1 MGSDASRHTTLDD
14 VLRERAKL
22 HPGRVA
28 LVDPVGGRSEWT
40 YGDLDERVERCAA
53 RLWAQGTRRGDRVVV
68 RLPACLDLF
77 QQLFAL
83 VRVGAVPVLVPP
95 GVREST
101 VRAVDAFV
109 EEEAGDENL
118 ALLQLAGDGVGVP
131 RLVPLDHV
139 RLLRSVRERAVI
151 HGADEDTIHL
161 AASPELPIGVPGLL
175 DWLAVLVSGG
185 QVVLSPGA
193 EPDTAFGLVAGERV
207 THTALSPG
215 LAVRW
220 TEAAAVTAYDLGSL
234 RTLVVG
240 GGAFDE
246 RVARRVRPALGCSL
260 VQVFGT
266 VEGLVSW
273 TRPEDGPEAGLTT
286 QGCPVS
292 ADDELRVVDDEGRRL
307 PAGASGHLL
316 VRGPASVSGY
326 WRSPEHDACFFTA
339 DGFHRTGAIARVT
352 EAGHLVVERDPLP
365 PVGAGGP
372 TGRAVRRIPVP
383 RSRPPRPHPPEGHTE
398 MTPPMFPY
406 VMPTPAMLPADQT
419 GWALDPARAAL
430 LVLNLQNRFVRAL
443 EQESAPVTELLA
455 NARRLVAAA
464 REAGVPVIHSVPAGE
479 RRATGRGPVPYARLS
494 GPSTGAEGE
503 AFAAQAEPLAGDTV
517 LTARKYSAFART
529 RLDGRLRELERDQV
543 VILGLYAR
551 AGVLMTAG
559 DAWAQDLE
567 AFVVADAVAD
577 LSAGGHEFALEWVAD
592 TCGAVTA
599 TDRVVSVFGAD
610 HSAAEAV

>member
-14 VLRERAKL
+14 MLRERAER

-28 LVDPVGGRSEWT
+28 LVDFTGGRKAWT
-40 YGDLDERVERCAA
+40 YGELDERVDRCAA
-53 RLWAQGTRRGDRVVV
+53 RLHAQGIRYGDRVVV
-68 RLPACLDLF
+68 RLPGCPDLF
-77 QQLFAL
+77 RQLFGL
-83 VRVGAVPVLVPP
+83 IRVGAVPVLVQP
-95 GVREST
+95 GVRDSA
-101 VRAVDAFV
+101 VRAVDVFV
-109 EEEAGDENL
+109 EEEAGSEDL
-118 ALLQLAGDGVGVP
+118 ALLQLAGDGVGLP
-131 RLVPLDHV
+131 RLVPLDHAG
-139 RLLRSVRERAVI
+139 LLRSVRERAVVQ
-151 HGADEDTIHL
+151 GADEDTVHL
-161 AASPELPIGVPGLL
+161 AAQPELPVGVPGLL
-175 DWLAVLVSGG
+175 DWLAVLQAGG
-185 QVVLSPGA
+185 QVVLSPDGGT
-193 EPDTAFGLVAGERV
+193 DKAFGIIASERV
-207 THTALSPG
+207 THTALSPR

-220 TEAAAVTAYDLGSL
+220 TEAAAVTAYELGSL

-266 VEGLVSW
+266 VQGLVSW
-273 TRPEDGPEAGLTT
+273 TRPDDGPEAAVTT
-286 QGCPVS
+286 QGRAMS
-292 ADDELRVVDDEGRRL
+292 AEDELRVVDDEGRAL

-316 VRGPASVSGY
+316 VRGPSTVSGY
-326 WRSPEHDACFFTA
+326 WRSPEHDAGFFTA

-352 EAGHLVVERDPLP
+352 EAGHLVVERDPQP
-365 PVGAGGP
+365 AVGTAGA
-372 TGRAVRRIPVP
+372 TARLARRVPAP
-383 RSRPPRPHPPEGHTE
+383 RSRPPRPHPHEGHTE

-419 GWALDPARAAL
+419 GWTLDPARAAL

-479 RRATGRGPVPYARLS
+479 RLAAGRGPVPYARLS
-494 GPSTGAEGE
+494 GASAGAEGE
-503 AFAAQAEPLAGDTV
+503 AFVAQAQPRAGDTV

-551 AGVLMTAG
+551 AAVLMTAG

-599 TDRVVSVFGAD
+599 TDRVVTVFGAD
-610 HSAAEAV
+610 HSTAEAV